1 MVRIDPKED
10 TMTISESLPAVF
22 DDSAAGWE
30 RALYAFLSE
39 KERRSGSRRTLD
51 SYYRMLQHFFRRLG
65 KTPEQVTGQDVFVF
79 AHGRGLSGREPSA
92 ATIGARLSCLSSFY
106 RFLIR
111 MEMATINPCEAVAR
125 PKVQPSPPRGLSAE
139 QVGRLLE
146 AIPDTVKGRR
156 DRAIILTLV
165 LTGRRRSEVINLR
178 AGNISIDGETS
189 YYSYRGKGGKKGRR
203 ELPRPAFLAIRRS
216 LADVGKELSTM
227 PPEESIWQAGAGDR
241 GVTSA
246 TFYNRFRC
254 YLVQAGLPH
263 AGVHVLRHTAA
274 KLRREVGESIE
285 SVSQFLDH
293 TSLGVTTTYLR
304 RLEGQEDNNWH
315 KVAEVIGV
323 ESSYFA
329 RTPDRDFDSQSDS
342 QEGNTA
348 ADLSGRFGTIR

>member
-1 MVRIDPKED
+1 
-10 TMTISESLPAVF
+10 MTSRESLPAIF

-39 KERRSGSRRTLD
+39 KERRSGSRRTLE

-65 KTPEQVTGQDVFVF
+65 RTPEQVTSQDVFVF

-111 MEMATINPCEAVAR
+111 MEMAAVNPCDAVDR

-139 QVGRLLE
+139 QVQQLLE
-146 AIPDTVKGRR
+146 AVPDTAKGRR

-165 LTGRRRSEVINLR
+165 LTGRRRSEVLSLK
-178 AGNISIDGETS
+178 AGNIATEDGRPFYT
-189 YYSYRGKGGKKGRR
+189 YRGKGGKRGRR
-203 ELPRPAFLAIRRS
+203 ELPWPAYDAIRQT
-216 LADVGKELSTM
+216 LVDVGKELTTLE
-227 PPEESIWQAGAGDR
+227 PEESLWQAGAGEK

-246 TFYNRFRC
+246 TFYNRFRR
-254 YLVQAGLPH
+254 YMVKAGLPPS
-263 AGVHVLRHTAA
+263 GVHLLRHTAA
-274 KLRREVGESIE
+274 KLRREIGESIE

-304 RLEGQEDNNWH
+304 RLEGQSDSNWD
-315 KVAEVIGV
+315 KVA
-323 ESSYFA
+323 
-329 RTPDRDFDSQSDS
+329 
-342 QEGNTA
+342 TA
-348 ADLSGRFGTIR
+348 LGL